1 MIYALG
7 TLLVIGLVLLII
19 SFFMNNRFKEI
30 EIELEQL
37 SMDHIQNQYVM
48 NNKLKVLEEELLT
61 ETTNLE
67 DYSNQRS
74 KNDELI
80 KQKEPT
86 VVKRVVGLF
95 EEGYSFKEIEDQT
108 GLSQDDIK
116 VIVHQKTNK
125 QAFA

>member
-1 MIYALG
+1 MVYALG
-7 TLLVIGLVLLII
+7 TLLVIGLLLLII
-19 SFFMNNRFKEI
+19 SFFMNNRFKVI
-30 EIELEQL
+30 ETELEQL

-61 ETTNLE
+61 ETTNLGE
-67 DYSNQRS
+67 YSNQQS
-74 KNDELI
+74 KNNDLI

-86 VVKRVVGLF
+86 VVQRVVGLF

>member
-1 MIYALG
+1 MVYALG

-19 SFFMNNRFKEI
+19 SFFMNSRFKEI
-30 EIELEQL
+30 ETELEQL

-61 ETTNLE
+61 GTINLGE
-67 DYSNQRS
+67 YSSQHS
-74 KNDELI
+74 KNDDLF

-95 EEGYSFKEIEDQT
+95 EDGYSFKEIEEQT